1 MNPNRISIGDAIEA
15 QVSFSI
21 VPLKGRKY
29 KMVIILRAI
38 TLLDCS
44 LLQVISIE
52 LWVAS
57 H

>member
-52 LWVAS
+52 L
-57 H
+57 